1 MMKGVQ
7 VMTQTVNFLH
17 EFPTFWEFFKRYGL
31 DDDTSLE
38 VRDIMGLYPH
48 AFYKDFKTS
57 TNGSGNALHLM
68 KNENKFSMGWLQF
81 YDMLCN
87 MTTGIIWY
95 KKGWLSLSQVN
106 DLSMFENASNSTIIS
121 QRLFND
127 CGDIFASFDKMCEA
141 FQKEYEMIENYRMIE
156 NRSKENNTAGGQLG
170 NIVSPAGYVNYEND
184 AQLENDIKSNANQRT
199 KTNYNETGSE
209 SEELTRSGNIGVT
222 TSQQMLESEIELRK
236 KFNEICV
243 QFINDIEK
251 RIMTFEVLPL

>member
-1 MMKGVQ
+1 
-7 VMTQTVNFLH
+7 MTGTVNFLQ

-48 AFYKDFKTS
+48 AFYKDFLASTS
-57 TNGSGNALHLM
+57 ASGIVAIM
-68 KNENKFSMGWLQF
+68 RNENKFAMGFLQF

-87 MTTGIIWY
+87 MTTGVIWY
-95 KKGWLSLSQVN
+95 KKSWLSLSQVN
-106 DLSMFENASNSTIIS
+106 ELSPLINPSNSTIIS

-127 CGDIFASFDKMCEA
+127 CGDIFASFDRICEA

-156 NRSKENNTAGGQLG
+156 NRSKENNSASGQLG
-170 NIVSPAGYVNYEND
+170 NIVSPASYVNYEND

-199 KTNYNETGSE
+199 KTDYNEAGSE

-236 KFNEICV
+236 KFNDVCV

-251 RIMTFEVLPL
+251 RIMTFEVTPL